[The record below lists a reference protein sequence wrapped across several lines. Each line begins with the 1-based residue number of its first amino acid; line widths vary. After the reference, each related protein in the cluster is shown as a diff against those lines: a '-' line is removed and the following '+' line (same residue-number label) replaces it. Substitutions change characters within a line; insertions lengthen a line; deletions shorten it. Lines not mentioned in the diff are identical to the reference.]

1 MNSSRIIAHVDM
13 DSFFVSCERLVD
25 PSLVGKPVIVGGRRG
40 ERGVVSS
47 ASYEA
52 RKFGIKSGMPILTAE
67 KLCAKALFVPGN
79 HRLYAKYS
87 RKVYVLLRRVAPVV
101 EYASIDEFYLDFTGC
116 ETLYGNDL
124 EAIAMK
130 VKESIFART
139 KLTCSVAI
147 ASNKYVAKIAG
158 KTVKPSSYSAT
169 DSTRAK
175 SGARSPQAGVIVVP
189 EGGEQAFLAPL
200 PIERLHGA
208 GEKTQPRLKEM
219 RIRTIGDIVSIPLV
233 KLQKSF
239 GPAGGSWLYEAA
251 RGIDDSEVHPFH
263 AAKSVGHETT
273 FEKDTD
279 NLEQVHQ
286 TLAWLSEKGCYR
298 LRRIGKKARTVT
310 LKLRYDDFQTI
321 TRAKT
326 IPETDDD
333 VVVMRTAY
341 ELFKE
346 SHVRRRKIRLL
357 GVSLSKFEKLEAAD
371 WLFPEMSSKKKD
383 ALYKSVDTIKRKF
396 GFHKLEKAASLD
408 PRHASHDE
416 KSALSSLQKPKT
428 K

>member
-1 MNSSRIIAHVDM
+1 MNRIIAHVDM

-25 PSLVGKPVIVGGRRG
+25 PSLNGKPVVVGGRRG
-40 ERGVVSS
+40 ERGVVCS

-52 RKFGIKSGMPILTAE
+52 RKFGVKSGIPIMAAE
-67 KLCAKALFVPGN
+67 RLCPKALFVPTN
-79 HRLYAKYS
+79 HRLYSKYS
-87 RKVYVLLRRVAPVV
+87 RKVYVLLKRVAPVV

-116 ETLYGNDL
+116 ETMYGNDL
-124 EAIAMK
+124 EAMAKK
-130 VKESIFART
+130 VKDSIFART

-158 KTVKPSSYSAT
+158 KTVKPSSGSKT
-169 DSTRAK
+169 GT
-175 SGARSPQAGVIVVP
+175 IVVP
-189 EGGEQAFLAPL
+189 AGGEQAFLANL
-200 PIERLHGA
+200 PVERLHGA
-208 GEKTQPRLKEM
+208 GEKTLPRLKEM
-219 RIRTIGDIVSIPLV
+219 RIQRIGDIVSIPLA
-233 KLQKSF
+233 KLQKAF
-239 GPAGGSWLYEAA
+239 GPSAGGWLYEAA
-251 RGIDDSEVHPFH
+251 RGIDESEVHLFH
-263 AAKSVGHETT
+263 MAKSVGHETT

-279 NLEQVHQ
+279 NLERIHQ

-333 VVVMRTAY
+333 AVVMKTVY
-341 ELFKE
+341 DLFKE

-371 WLFPEMSSKKKD
+371 WLFSEMSSKKKD
-383 ALYKSVDTIKRKF
+383 ALYKSVDAIKRRF

-408 PRHASHDE
+408 PLENQKEEKGGAS
-416 KSALSSLQKPKT
+416 SFQKPKIQ
-428 K
+428 

>member
-1 MNSSRIIAHVDM
+1 MDRIIAHVDM

-25 PSLVGKPVIVGGRRG
+25 PSLNGKPVIVGGRKG

-52 RKFGIKSGMPILTAE
+52 RKFGIKSGMPLLTAE
-67 KLCAKALFVPGN
+67 KLCPRALFVPG
-79 HRLYAKYS
+79 HHKLYSKYS
-87 RKVYVLLRRVAPVV
+87 RKVYALLRRVAPVV

-116 ETLYGNDL
+116 EELYGNDM
-124 EAIAMK
+124 EAMARK
-130 VKESIFART
+130 VKESILART
-139 KLTCSVAI
+139 KLTCSVAL

-158 KTVKPSSYSAT
+158 KTVKPSSGSKT
-169 DSTRAK
+169 
-175 SGARSPQAGVIVVP
+175 GIIVVP
-189 EGGEQAFLAPL
+189 SGEEQGFLASL

-219 RIRTIGDIVSIPLV
+219 RISRIGDIVPIPLA

-239 GPAGGSWLYEAA
+239 GPSAGQWLYDAA
-251 RGIDDSEVHPFH
+251 RGLDDSEVHPFH
-263 AAKSVGHETT
+263 EAKSVGHETT

-279 NLEQVHQ
+279 DPELIHQ

-298 LRRIGKKARTVT
+298 LRRTGKKARTVT

-333 VVVMRTAY
+333 ALVMRTAY

-346 SHVRRRKIRLL
+346 SHIRRRKIRLL
-357 GVSLSKFEKLEAAD
+357 GVSLSKFEKAEAEE
-371 WLFPEMSSKKKD
+371 WLFSEMSSKKKD
-383 ALYKSVDTIKRKF
+383 ALFKSVDTIKRKY

-408 PRHASHDE
+408 PRAARDPERDGPSPF
-416 KSALSSLQKPKT
+416 SKPKI